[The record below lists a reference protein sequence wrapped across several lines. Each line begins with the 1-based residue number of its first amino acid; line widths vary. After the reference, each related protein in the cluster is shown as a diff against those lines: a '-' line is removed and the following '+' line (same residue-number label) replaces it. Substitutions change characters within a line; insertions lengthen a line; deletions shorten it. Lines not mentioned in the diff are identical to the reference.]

1 MARADDV
8 DDAGVGASRGSW
20 VDDYRR
26 LSGTDPAGLAA
37 EELEALADAAW
48 MVCRLEE
55 SMATRQQAYVRYLET
70 RENRPAARVAWRLF
84 WEHLYGGDTVVAM
97 GWLRRARRHLAAIP
111 DEEAEH
117 GFVALADAELALNR
131 GSLGEA
137 EACAR
142 NAVEVGDRHGAQGI
156 VALGLTLQGRIL
168 IAQARHDEG
177 CASLDEAMTLVVSGQ
192 LDDYFAGAVYC
203 ALIAECRA
211 IADIRRGSEWTDA
224 ARTWCASLP
233 ATTPFHGICRIHRGE
248 ILCLRGAWEEAEA
261 EIRTAGDELAVFKP
275 RSAAEAFAVLG
286 ELCRRRGDLAG
297 AEESFRRVH
306 QLGGDPQP
314 GLALVRLAQGHAMAA
329 STALRGALA
338 DTSRPPMERAQLLA
352 AQVEAA
358 LTTGDVVSARD
369 AVGELCSIA
378 EGLDRP
384 AVHARAKL
392 ARGAVRLADGDLGG
406 AMGDLRAACAIWRD
420 LGLPYEEAQTR
431 LLIGAAAQLL
441 GDEEGAMLEI
451 QAACVG
457 FERLG
462 AGADLRRAA
471 AFLDR
476 SPRPAGLT
484 GREVEVLRLLSEGKT
499 NREIAAGLV
508 ISEHTVGRHVQNIFT
523 KLGVSSRAAATA
535 FAMQH
540 HLA

>member
-1 MARADDV
+1 
-8 DDAGVGASRGSW
+8 
-20 VDDYRR
+20 
-26 LSGTDPAGLAA
+26 LAA
-37 EELEALADAAW
+37 
-48 MVCRLEE
+48 
-55 SMATRQQAYVRYLET
+55 
-70 RENRPAARVAWRLF
+70 
-84 WEHLYGGDTVVAM
+84 
-97 GWLRRARRHLAAIP
+97 
-111 DEEAEH
+111 
-117 GFVALADAELALNR
+117 
-131 GSLGEA
+131 
-137 EACAR
+137 
-142 NAVEVGDRHGAQGI
+142 
-156 VALGLTLQGRIL
+156 
-168 IAQARHDEG
+168 
-177 CASLDEAMTLVVSGQ
+177 
-192 LDDYFAGAVYC
+192 
-203 ALIAECRA
+203 
-211 IADIRRGSEWTDA
+211 
-224 ARTWCASLP
+224 
-233 ATTPFHGICRIHRGE
+233 
-248 ILCLRGAWEEAEA
+248 
-261 EIRTAGDELAVFKP
+261 FKP
-275 RSAAEAFAVLG
+275 RSAAEAFAALG

-297 AEESFRRVH
+297 AEDSFRRAH

-314 GLALVRLAQGHAMAA
+314 GLALVRLAQGHATAA

-358 LTTGDVVSARD
+358 LTMGDVVLAQA

-384 AVHARAKL
+384 AVHARTKL
-392 ARGAVRLADGDLGG
+392 ARGAVRLADGDLSG

-431 LLIGAAAQLL
+431 LLIGAAAQVL

-462 AGADLRRAA
+462 AGADLRQAT

-476 SPRPAGLT
+476 SPKPAGLT
-484 GREVEVLRLLSEGKT
+484 AREVEVLRLLSAGKT

>member
-8 DDAGVGASRGSW
+8 DDAGVAASRGSW
-20 VDDYRR
+20 VDDYRQ
-26 LSGTDPAGLAA
+26 LSGIDPAGLAA

-55 SMATRQQAYVRYLET
+55 SRATRQQAYVRYLET

-84 WEHLYGGDTVVAM
+84 WEHLYGGETVVAM
-97 GWLRRARRHLAAIP
+97 GWLRRARRHLATRP
-111 DEEAEH
+111 EEPEH

-131 GSLGEA
+131 GSLDEA

-142 NAVEVGDRHGAQGI
+142 NAVDVGDRHGAQGI

-168 IAQARHDEG
+168 NAQGRHDEG
-177 CASLDEAMTLVVSGQ
+177 CASLDEAMTLVLSGQ
-192 LDDYFAGAVYC
+192 LDDYFAGVVYC
-203 ALIAECRA
+203 ALIAECRQ

-248 ILCLRGAWEEAEA
+248 ILCLRGAWDEAETD
-261 EIRTAGDELAVFKP
+261 IRTAGDELAAFKP
-275 RSAAEAFAVLG
+275 RSAAEAFAALG
-286 ELCRRRGDLAG
+286 ELCRRRGDLTG
-297 AEESFRRVH
+297 AEDAFRRAH
-306 QLGGDPQP
+306 ELGGDPHP
-314 GLALVRLAQGHAMAA
+314 GLALVRLAQGHATAA

-338 DTSRPPMERAQLLA
+338 DTSRTPMERSQLFA

-358 LTTGDVVSARD
+358 LSTGDVVLAQV

-392 ARGAVRLADGDLGG
+392 ARGAVRLANEDRNG

-431 LLIGAAAQLL
+431 LLIGAAAKEL
-441 GDEEGAMLEI
+441 GDVEGALLEI

-462 AGADLRRAA
+462 AGADLRRAT

-476 SPRPAGLT
+476 PPRPAGLT
-484 GREVEVLRLLSEGKT
+484 AREVDVLRHLAAGKT
-499 NREIAAGLV
+499 NREIAAELV
-508 ISEHTVGRHVQNIFT
+508 ISEHTVGRHVQNTFT
-523 KLGVSSRAAATA
+523 KLGVSSRAAAAA
-535 FAMQH
+535 FAVEH

>member
-1 MARADDV
+1 MPRADDI
-8 DDAGVGASRGSW
+8 DEAGVGASGGSW
-20 VDDYRR
+20 VDNYRR
-26 LSGTDPAGLAA
+26 LSDLDPAELAA
-37 EELEALADAAW
+37 EELEVLADAAW

-55 SMATRQQAYVRYLET
+55 SMARRQEAYVRYLET
-70 RENRPAARVAWRLF
+70 RESRPAARAAWRLF
-84 WEHLYGGDTVVAM
+84 WDHLYGGETVVAM

-111 DEEAEH
+111 EEAEH

-131 GSLGEA
+131 GSLDEA

-156 VALGLTLQGRIL
+156 VGLGLTLQGRIL
-168 IAQARHDEG
+168 IAQGRHDEG
-177 CASLDEAMTLVVSGQ
+177 CASLDEAMTLVLSGQ

-203 ALIAECRA
+203 GLIAECRE

-233 ATTPFHGICRIHRGE
+233 ATTPFHGICRVHRGE

-261 EIRTAGDELAVFKP
+261 EIRTAGDELAAFKP
-275 RSAAEAFAVLG
+275 RSAAEAFAALG
-286 ELCRRRGDLAG
+286 ELCRRRGDFAG
-297 AEESFRRVH
+297 AEAAFRRAH
-306 QLGGDPQP
+306 ELGGDPQP
-314 GLALVRLAQGHAMAA
+314 GLALVRLAQGDATAA

-338 DTSRPPMERAQLLA
+338 DTSRSPIERAQLLA

-358 LTTGDVVSARD
+358 LTTGDVALAED

-378 EGLDRP
+378 AGLDRP
-384 AVHARAKL
+384 AAHARARL
-392 ARGAVRLADGDLGG
+392 ARGAVRLANDDLSR

-431 LLIGAAAQLL
+431 LLIGAAAKEL
-441 GDEEGAMLEI
+441 GDEEGATLEI
-451 QAACVG
+451 QAACIG
-457 FERLG
+457 FEHLG
-462 AGADLRRAA
+462 AGADLRRAT
-471 AFLDR
+471 AFLDGA
-476 SPRPAGLT
+476 PRPAGLT
-484 GREVEVLRLLSEGKT
+484 AREGDVLRLLAAGKR
-499 NREIAAGLV
+499 NREIAAELV

-535 FAMQH
+535 FAVEH

>member
-1 MARADDV
+1 MAGADDI
-8 DDAGVGASRGSW
+8 DDAGVAASRGSW

-26 LSGTDPAGLAA
+26 LSDIDPAGLAA
-37 EELEALADAAW
+37 EELETLADAAW

-55 SMATRQQAYVRYLET
+55 SMATRQDAYVRYLET

-84 WEHLYGGDTVVAM
+84 WDHLYGGETVVAM

-111 DEEAEH
+111 EEAEH

-131 GSLGEA
+131 CSLDEA
-137 EACAR
+137 EARVR
-142 NAVEVGDRHGAQGI
+142 NAVDVGDRHGAQGI

-168 IAQARHDEG
+168 IAQGRHDEG
-177 CASLDEAMTLVVSGQ
+177 CASLDEAMTLVLSGQ

-203 ALIAECRA
+203 LVIAECRE

-261 EIRTAGDELAVFKP
+261 EIRTAGDELAAFKP
-275 RSAAEAFAVLG
+275 RSAAEAFAALG
-286 ELCRRRGDLAG
+286 ELCRRRGDFSG
-297 AEESFRRVH
+297 AEDAFRRAH
-306 QLGGDPQP
+306 ELGGDPQP
-314 GLALVRLAQGHAMAA
+314 GLALVRLAQGHAKAA

-338 DTSRPPMERAQLLA
+338 DTSKTPMERAQLLA
-352 AQVEAA
+352 AQVEAVV
-358 LTTGDVVSARD
+358 TTGDIAVAQD
-369 AVGELCSIA
+369 AVRELCSIA
-378 EGLDRP
+378 AGLDRP
-384 AVHARAKL
+384 AAHARAEH
-392 ARGAVRLADGDLGG
+392 ARGAVRLANGDVSR
-406 AMGDLRAACAIWRD
+406 AMGDLQAACTIWRD
-420 LGLPYEEAQTR
+420 LDLPYEEAQTR
-431 LLIGAAAQLL
+431 LLIGSAAKEL
-441 GDEEGAMLEI
+441 GDKEGAMLEI

-462 AGADLRRAA
+462 ALADLRRAT

-476 SPRPAGLT
+476 APRPAGLT
-484 GREVEVLRLLSEGKT
+484 AREVDVLRLLAAGKT
-499 NREIAAGLV
+499 NREIAAELV
-508 ISEHTVGRHVQNIFT
+508 ISAHTVGRHVQNIFT

-535 FAMQH
+535 FAVEH